1 MAKAFISYSHADEKI
16 REKLHTHLAILRREG
31 EIEAWQDQ
39 EILAGAN
46 LNRTISL
53 ALSSS
58 QLFIAIV
65 SPDYLNS
72 NYCYEKE
79 FQQAQ
84 ELQTAGKMIIVPII
98 AEHCDWLNSPFREMK
113 AVPKDG
119 KPISDWTNDNAAYL
133 NIISE
138 LRRVLN
144 TIKMPIKT
152 VMTDEP
158 VAPSSKNYK
167 IKKDFTQV
175 DVVNFRRNSFN
186 EIKKFFLESTDE
198 INTVDN
204 IQAMLLSEDKDSF
217 SCLISNRAKVNSNGY
232 ITVFMPSESMF
243 GRADISYTL
252 AERRQQNSIQM
263 DNIFMIEND
272 QYQLYWSAKN
282 IYGSNEKK
290 SWTVKEISEKLWNA
304 FIEQVGITFDGD

>member
-16 REKLHTHLAILRREG
+16 KEKLHTHLAILRREG
-31 EIEAWQDQ
+31 KIDAWQDQ
-39 EILAGAN
+39 EILVGAN
-46 LNRTISL
+46 LNQTISL
-53 ALSSS
+53 ALSSCE
-58 QLFIAIV
+58 LFIAIV

-79 FQQAQ
+79 FQQAL
-84 ELQTAGKMIIVPII
+84 ELQAAGKMIIVPII

-138 LRRVLN
+138 LRRLLDAL
-144 TIKMPIKT
+144 KAPIKIT
-152 VMTDEP
+152 AMSESATLP
-158 VAPSSKNYK
+158 SKNYK
-167 IKKDFTQV
+167 VKKDFTQV
-175 DVVNFRRNSFN
+175 DVVNFRRDSFN
-186 EIKKFFLESTDE
+186 GIKKFFVESIDE

-204 IQAMLLSEDKDSF
+204 IQAMLLTEDKDSF

-282 IYGSNEKK
+282 IYGSSEKK
-290 SWTVKEISEKLWNA
+290 SWTVKEISEKLWNV
-304 FIEQVGITFDGD
+304 FIEQVGITFDAD